1 MNNSQRKDS
10 EKATRDRPIL
20 LTILATLGMAMIYA
34 IKVLIEMIKKGRMDN
49 HVGCAIGIGFNP

>member
-20 LTILATLGMAMIYA
+20 LTILTALGMAMMYVFKI
-34 IKVLIEMIKKGRMDN
+34 LIDRIKK
-49 HVGCAIGIGFNP
+49 

>member
-20 LTILATLGMAMIYA
+20 LTILAALGMGMMYA
-34 IKVLIEMIKKGRMDN
+34 IKALIEIIKKGKSL
-49 HVGCAIGIGFNP
+49 

>member
-20 LTILATLGMAMIYA
+20 LTILASLGMAMIYA
-34 IKVLIEMIKKGRMDN
+34 IKVLIEMIKKRKN
-49 HVGCAIGIGFNP
+49 V

>member
-20 LTILATLGMAMIYA
+20 LTILAALGMAIIYA
-34 IKVLIEMIKKGRMDN
+34 FKVLIEMMKKGKN
-49 HVGCAIGIGFNP
+49 V

>member
-20 LTILATLGMAMIYA
+20 MSILAALGMAMIYA
-34 IKVLIEMIKKGRMDN
+34 FKALIDVIRKR
-49 HVGCAIGIGFNP
+49 

>member
-20 LTILATLGMAMIYA
+20 MSILAALGMAMIYA
-34 IKVLIEMIKKGRMDN
+34 IKALIDVIRKGKN
-49 HVGCAIGIGFNP
+49 L